1 MKRREFITLFGGA
14 AAGWP
19 LVARAQQAV
28 MPVIGFLA
36 RGPNSPN
43 RWGANFNQGLKEAGY
58 VEGQNVA
65 IDYREA
71 PPRFD
76 RVLELATELVRR
88 KVAVILTSNDGPAL
102 AAKRA
107 TSTIPIVFFNI
118 GSDPVKL
125 GLVASINRPGG
136 NVTGAGFDTPQLGA
150 KRLDLLCQLV
160 PTAATVA
167 YLTQGQGLLSFE
179 EEKNS
184 LVAAAGALGRQL
196 IIVECRTGA
205 ELGQSFATVVERGAG
220 AVTVASMPLFGAN
233 AEAVVSFAAQYR
245 IPAMYPGRGFALR
258 GGLMSYTND
267 GADEIRIAAGLVGQ
281 ILNGVMPADLPVR
294 NSTKFDFIINLK
306 TAKALG
312 LTMPPSLLAAANE
325 VIE

>member
-1 MKRREFITLFGGA
+1 MKRREFITLLGGA
-14 AAGWP
+14 AVAWP
-19 LVARAQQAV
+19 LVARAQQPA

-36 RGPNSPN
+36 RGPNGPN
-43 RWGANFNQGLKEAGY
+43 RWGASFNQGLKESGY
-58 VEGQNVA
+58 VEGKNVA
-65 IDYREA
+65 IEYRGA
-71 PPRFD
+71 ARSD
-76 RVLELATELVRR
+76 RMLELATELVRR
-88 KVAVILTSNDGPAL
+88 QVAVILTSNDGPAL

-136 NVTGAGFDTPQLGA
+136 NVTGACFDTPQLGA
-150 KRLDLLCQLV
+150 KRLDLLCQAV
-160 PTAATVA
+160 PSAATVA
-167 YLTQGQGLLSFE
+167 YLTGGPSWLSFE

-196 IIVECRTGA
+196 IVVECRTGA

-220 AVTVASMPLFGAN
+220 AVIVASIPLFGAN
-233 AEAVVSFAAQYR
+233 ADPVVSFAAQYK
-245 IPAMYPGRGFALR
+245 IPAMYSGRGFALR
-258 GGLMSYTND
+258 GGLMSYTNN

-312 LTMPPSLLAAANE
+312 LTMPPSLLAAADE

>member
-1 MKRREFITLFGGA
+1 MKRREFITLLGGA
-14 AAGWP
+14 AVAWP
-19 LVARAQQAV
+19 LVARAQQPA

-36 RGPNSPN
+36 RGPNGPN
-43 RWGANFNQGLKEAGY
+43 RWGASFDQGLKEAGY
-58 VEGQNVA
+58 VEGKNVA
-65 IDYREA
+65 IEYRGA

-76 RVLELATELVRR
+76 RMLELATELVRQQ
-88 KVAVILTSNDGPAL
+88 VAVILTSNDGPAL

-107 TSTIPIVFFNI
+107 TSTVPIVFFNI

-136 NVTGAGFDTPQLGA
+136 NVTGASFDTPQLAA
-150 KRLDLLCQLV
+150 KRLDLLCQAV
-160 PTAATVA
+160 PSAATVA
-167 YLTQGQGLLSFE
+167 YLTGGPSWLSFE

-184 LVAAAGALGRQL
+184 LVAAASALGRQL
-196 IIVECRTGA
+196 IVVECRTGA
-205 ELGQSFATVVERGAG
+205 ELGQSLATVVERGAG
-220 AVTVASMPLFGAN
+220 AVTVASVPLFGAN
-233 AEAVVSFAAQYR
+233 ADVVVSFAAQYK

-258 GGLMSYTND
+258 GGLMSYTIN

-281 ILNGVMPADLPVR
+281 ILNGVMPTDLPVR

-312 LTMPPSLLAAANE
+312 FTMPPSLLAAADE